1 MFEVKE
7 STIVNAG
14 RGVFTTRSY
23 TAGEL
28 VCYYDG
34 YLVDKDYDVTHD
46 EAIYLQNFGSSR
58 YVGYTTP
65 KTKTGIAQLINDAF
79 MPTSVDL
86 YQFYEEERALCNI
99 FGGRNFKGFNPD
111 YNANYY
117 SAMGIIEYATKSLS
131 KMNVESGGDRL
142 FYATKDIAKGEE
154 LFQHYGMHY
163 WSGIGS
169 IRYAAHTL
177 TIYEGCVRT
186 YNLTHPRPT
195 PVGYTRF

>member
-7 STIVNAG
+7 STIINAG
-14 RGVFTTRSY
+14 KGVFTTRSY

-46 EAIYLQNFGSSR
+46 EAIYLQNFGSLR

-79 MPTSVDL
+79 MPSSVDV
-86 YQFYEEERALCNI
+86 YKFYEEESALGRSFENI
-99 FGGRNFKGFNPD
+99 CFNPD
-111 YNANYY
+111 YNAKYY
-117 SAMGIIEYATKSLS
+117 STMGILEYASKSLL
-131 KMNVESGGDRL
+131 KMNVESAGNRL

-169 IRYAAHTL
+169 IRYAADTL
-177 TIYEGCVRT
+177 IIYEGFVKS
-186 YNLTHPRPT
+186 YNLTHPRPIICGLHT
-195 PVGYTRF
+195 LLN